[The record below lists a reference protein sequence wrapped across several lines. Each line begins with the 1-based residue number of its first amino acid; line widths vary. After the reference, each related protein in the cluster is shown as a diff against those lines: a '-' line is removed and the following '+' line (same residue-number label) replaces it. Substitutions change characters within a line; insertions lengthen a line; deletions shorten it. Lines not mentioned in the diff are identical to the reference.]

1 MNRVQ
6 TPRSRLV
13 ITIFFSL
20 FCWLLVGLSSPD
32 PGPSVFAAYL
42 VANLPF
48 IALAIALLLCTK
60 YLIARPLLTLVT
72 DRPTFQYGRFASA
85 FILYSIC
92 ALLFLIIGALRHPGT
107 VRYNPA
113 PTLHRLLFIAL
124 ALVITPIQTSGEELL
139 FRILPVRLF
148 FPAKLRPNILV
159 SLASALLFTL
169 PHLSNQEVALSA
181 NKASVLAYY
190 ALFGFGVTAICLATG
205 GFEVALAVHAA
216 NNLHVALICNYHNS
230 SLPSIPLFYTDRSPG
245 GWLELA
251 QLFISLGIVGLS
263 LYWQNKND
271 PSQSPRPTQQSNQR
285 IDQ

>member
-60 YLIARPLLTLVT
+60 YLIARPLLTLIT
-72 DRPTFQYGRFASA
+72 DRPTFQYRHFFQA
-85 FILYSIC
+85 FFLYSIC
-92 ALLFLIIGALRHPGT
+92 ALLFLFIGALRHPGT
-107 VRYNPA
+107 IRYNPA
-113 PTLHRLLFIAL
+113 PTPHRLLFIAL
-124 ALVITPIQTSGEELL
+124 ALIVTPIQTSGEELL
-139 FRILPVRLF
+139 FRILPMRLF
-148 FPAKLRPNILV
+148 FPTKLRSSILV
-159 SLASALLFTL
+159 SLTSALLFTL

-181 NKASVLAYY
+181 NKISVLAYY
-190 ALFGFGVTAICLATG
+190 ALFGFGVTAICLANG

-216 NNLHVALICNYHNS
+216 NNLHVALICNYHTS
-230 SLPSIPLFYTDRSPG
+230 SLPSIPLFFTDRSPG
-245 GWLELA
+245 GWLELL

-263 LYWQNKND
+263 LYWQNQRN
-271 PSQSPRPTQQSNQR
+271 PSK
-285 IDQ
+285 